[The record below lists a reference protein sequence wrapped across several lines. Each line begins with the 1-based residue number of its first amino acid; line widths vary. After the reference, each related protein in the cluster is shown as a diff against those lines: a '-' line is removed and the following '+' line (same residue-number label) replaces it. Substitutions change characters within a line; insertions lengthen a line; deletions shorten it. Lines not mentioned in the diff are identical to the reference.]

1 MKLKYYLRGLGVGIL
16 FSTIILSIAFK
27 SSSKEKADK
36 VNSNVESNTS
46 GTEAAN
52 EDDGIKELEELLAPS
67 TAPSVTPTVT
77 PTVIPTVTPAEE
89 GTKDKETIDTT
100 SETPSVTPTETSA
113 EEETDEA
120 NPEETDQTDDSK
132 GKNEKSED
140 YIIVRI
146 EKGMTSEEVA
156 SLLYIYGIIED
167 KKDFNT
173 YMKKNNYS
181 TIINIGEFKISKN
194 ATYEQITDLIVE
206 K

>member
-27 SSSKEKADK
+27 SSSKEKVDK
-36 VNSNVESNTS
+36 VNSNVESNNS

-77 PTVIPTVTPAEE
+77 PTEE
-89 GTKDKETIDTT
+89 GTKDEETIDTT
-100 SETPSVTPTETSA
+100 SETPSVTPTVTPA
-113 EEETDEA
+113 EEEIDDA
-120 NPEETDQTDDSK
+120 NPEEADQTDDSK
-132 GKNEKSED
+132 GKNEESED

-181 TIINIGEFKISKN
+181 TIINIGEFKILKN

>member
-67 TAPSVTPTVT
+67 TAPSVTPTV
-77 PTVIPTVTPAEE
+77 IPTVTPAEE
-89 GTKDKETIDTT
+89 GTKDEETIDTT

>member
-27 SSSKEKADK
+27 SSSKEKVDK

-52 EDDGIKELEELLAPS
+52 EDDRIKELEELLAPT
-67 TAPSVTPTVT
+67 TAPSVT
-77 PTVIPTVTPAEE
+77 PTVIPTVTPTEE
-89 GTKDKETIDTT
+89 GTKDEETIDTT
-100 SETPSVTPTETSA
+100 SETPSVTPTVTPA
-113 EEETDEA
+113 EEETDDA
-120 NPEETDQTDDSK
+120 NPKESDQTDDSK
-132 GKNEKSED
+132 GKNEGSED